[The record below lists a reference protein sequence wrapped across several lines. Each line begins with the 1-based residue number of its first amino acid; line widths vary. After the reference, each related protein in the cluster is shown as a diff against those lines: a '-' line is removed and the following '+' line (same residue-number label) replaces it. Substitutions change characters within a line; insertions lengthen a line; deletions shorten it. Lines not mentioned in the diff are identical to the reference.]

1 MLLVVR
7 IAPICFGEGDE
18 ESSRWLH
25 ALRTGGELALS
36 LRRPLVCD
44 NLREKRTWVPDV
56 KCPAT
61 CSLVSSVCLGG
72 GMGCG
77 WTPPLFFFSCLI
89 GLPFSV

>member
-1 MLLVVR
+1 MR
-7 IAPICFGEGDE
+7 SEGDE
-18 ESSRWLH
+18 ELSRRVH

-36 LRRPLVCD
+36 LRRPLVWD
-44 NLREKRTWVPDV
+44 TLRENRTWEPEV

-77 WTPPLFFFSCLI
+77 LIPPLFFFSL
-89 GLPFSV
+89 LDWPFFLRFR